1 MSFYTAGLKTHLVDA
16 VHDNS
21 NFRTEF
27 RLHPDT
33 VYLANFRIANLGCH
47 VDAKGKYNALTGTQG
62 VIKSIHLYDGN
73 QLLDQILQFPLW
85 SAFTSYNTSNQRNM
99 DMQKVLN
106 RTDLG
111 FTFADRDDPVDNGS
125 ALDPHA
131 RISPRFAPE
140 QANTKT
146 SGATAKG
153 WLSLKGMLP
162 LLDASLYMPTG
173 VFKNLRLVLQYE
185 TAAAKIVQGATA
197 SATEEPL
204 LIVDE
209 ILDPNKQKSINS
221 GYKGLTFM
229 SIEHDRLY
237 LEALN
242 ASDAVN
248 SVTSTVS
255 GFDNKTINR
264 ILIINTPVTASGN
277 NSHNGG
283 FNENYMD
290 RGSVAQL
297 NQKIQLRVNGE
308 NRFARDGIT
317 RPNERLAKLT
327 DVWGTCNSIPG
338 SNQTNLASSSIGSAT
353 KNLVA
358 KVSTPNAGELSLV
371 APANSGIGGRFVTIT
386 ADADESTNEFTV
398 EGTDM
403 NGVSVTIVM
412 KGPNATSVTGTK
424 RFDKVDKITIKNTGA
439 GNVTV
444 DLTADTLVVS
454 SASLLGN
461 LDYFGCNVG
470 TVVQELQIDFQR
482 QAVGAGNNKVYNQA
496 LQLNLFAEAIKQ
508 IKVHGA
514 GKYNVMYV

>member
-47 VDAKGKYNALTGTQG
+47 VDTKGKYNALTGTQG

-111 FTFADRDDPVDNGS
+111 FTFADRDDPIADGS
-125 ALDPHA
+125 ALDPAA

-140 QANTKT
+140 QANTT
-146 SGATAKG
+146 SDTTAKG

-185 TAAAKIVQGATA
+185 TDAAKIVQGAST
-197 SATEEPL
+197 STTEEPL

-209 ILDPNKQKSINS
+209 ILDPSKQKSINS

-237 LEALN
+237 LEALP
-242 ASDAVN
+242 ADSDAVK

-277 NSHNGG
+277 NSSQVLN
-283 FNENYMD
+283 NNYSD

-338 SNQTNLASSSIGSAT
+338 SNQTNLAGSSIKSAT
-353 KNLVA
+353 VNSVA
-358 KVSTPNAGELSLV
+358 ETTNPPAGTDLTLTAAKSDV
-371 APANSGIGGRFVTIT
+371 GGRFVTIT
-386 ADADESTNEFTV
+386 TDSDESTNEFTV

-403 NGVSVTIVM
+403 NGNSATIPM
-412 KGPNATSVTGTK
+412 KGPNATSVTGTQ
-424 RFDKVDKITIKNTGA
+424 RFLNVGSITVKNTMA
-439 GNVTV
+439 GKVTV
-444 DLTADTLVVS
+444 DLAADKPVVS
-454 SASLLGN
+454 SSNLLGN

-482 QAVGAGNNKVYNQA
+482 QGVAKGNNAVYIQA

>member
-47 VDAKGKYNALTGTQG
+47 VDTKGKYNALTGTQG

-111 FTFADRDDPVDNGS
+111 FTFADRDDPVANGS
-125 ALDPHA
+125 TLDPAA

-140 QANTKT
+140 QADTT
-146 SGATAKG
+146 SDATAKG

-185 TAAAKIVQGATA
+185 TDAAKIVQRATT
-197 SATEEPL
+197 STTEEPL

-237 LEALN
+237 LEALT
-242 ASDAVN
+242 ASDAVK

-283 FNENYMD
+283 FNSNYMD

-338 SNQTNLASSSIGSAT
+338 SNQTNLASSSIGSTT

-358 KVSTPNAGELSLV
+358 KVNTPTAGELSLV
-371 APANSGIGGRFVTIT
+371 AAAASAIGGRFVTIT
-386 ADADESTNEFTV
+386 ADADESGNDFTV

-403 NGVSVTIVM
+403 NGNSATIPM
-412 KGPNATSVTGTK
+412 KGPNATSVTGTI
-424 RFDKVDKITIKNTGA
+424 RFDKVDKITIKNNGT

-444 DLTADTLVVS
+444 DLTADKPVVS
-454 SASLLGN
+454 SPSLLGN

-482 QAVGAGNNKVYNQA
+482 QGVAKGNNAVYIQA